1 MTKSITFISVCGFIL
16 SVLYV
21 TTAAQAP
28 TPATSVN
35 AGVYSAAQATRG
47 QAVYKDNCA
56 ACHGEDLA
64 GSGPMPPL
72 TGKDFLANWKNVGD
86 LFDKVHSSMPASNP
100 GSLSEQQTSD
110 VIAYMLSVS
119 KYPAGTADLPA
130 TQAALTPITIEP
142 PAAGAATGAAPAAPA
157 VAAAGAA
164 TVAGG
169 AAATVKA
176 GVYTQAQATRGEAL
190 YKESCS
196 ACHGEDLAGS
206 GPMPPLAGND
216 FLANWKNVGDLFD
229 KVHTSMPASNPGS
242 LNEQQT
248 SDVIAYMLS
257 KSNFPAGTTEL
268 PAKQDDL
275 TKIKIE
281 K

>member
-28 TPATSVN
+28 AKSVN

>member
-28 TPATSVN
+28 AKSVN

-72 TGKDFLANWKNVGD
+72 TGK
-86 LFDKVHSSMPASNP
+86 
-100 GSLSEQQTSD
+100 
-110 VIAYMLSVS
+110 
-119 KYPAGTADLPA
+119 
-130 TQAALTPITIEP
+130 
-142 PAAGAATGAAPAAPA
+142 
-157 VAAAGAA
+157 
-164 TVAGG
+164 
-169 AAATVKA
+169 
-176 GVYTQAQATRGEAL
+176 
-190 YKESCS
+190 
-196 ACHGEDLAGS
+196 
-206 GPMPPLAGND
+206 D